1 MPKNKEN
8 NNRIYFISGSCIFL
22 DDFETVFFEKYG
34 ITDSTVELMIRL
46 KFWRYNVKEFD
57 SRIEE
62 LKKIKSNKWRILLK
76 SETNEKTVVLNEKL
90 KRLVIK

>member
-1 MPKNKEN
+1 VPKNKEN

-34 ITDSTVELMIRL
+34 FVELMIRL
-46 KFWRYNVKEFD
+46 KFWLYNVKKFD

-62 LKKIKSNKWRILLK
+62 LKKIKSNKWRVLLK

>member
-34 ITDSTVELMIRL
+34 FVELMIRL

-62 LKKIKSNKWRILLK
+62 LKKIKSNKWRVLLK

>member
-34 ITDSTVELMIRL
+34 FVELMIRL
-46 KFWRYNVKEFD
+46 KFWLYNVKKFD

-62 LKKIKSNKWRILLK
+62 LKKIKSNKWRVLLK

>member
-8 NNRIYFISGSCIFL
+8 NNRIYFISGSSIFL

-34 ITDSTVELMIRL
+34 FVELMIRL
-46 KFWRYNVKEFD
+46 KFWLYNVKKFD

-62 LKKIKSNKWRILLK
+62 LKKIKSNKWRVLLK